1 MGNNTQI
8 LLHGA
13 TIRYVKSGV
22 QRGLRITGNEQVAL
36 LVDVEAATA
45 ALAFHALELFQRQYR
60 IALEFSLSKSH

>member
-1 MGNNTQI
+1 MDNNTQI

-22 QRGLRITGNEQVAL
+22 QRGLRITGNKQAAL

-45 ALAFHALELFQRQYR
+45 ALTFHTPELFQRQCR
-60 IALEFSLSKSH
+60 IAPQSYLSESC

>member
-22 QRGLRITGNEQVAL
+22 QRGLRITGNEQAAL

-45 ALAFHALELFQRQYR
+45 ALTFHALELFQRQYR
-60 IALEFSLSKSH
+60 SALEFYLSKSH